1 VRIIGTVLLAVVFTV
16 TSCKLALA
24 SSVDSLFC
32 DNRFT
37 VTIDAAE
44 YVSLEKASLNRDYFT
59 GWIGLIIERA
69 VLKRYPNVTLS
80 KEWGIGYQID
90 NSGVTGIHALVPLSS
105 ATITLAFPHLK
116 PGPHRLRLG
125 LLDRIGELTE
135 DNAYCFSTP
144 GRFTLTSH

>member
-1 VRIIGTVLLAVVFTV
+1 VRIIGTVLLVVVTV
-16 TSCKLALA
+16 TPCKSALA
-24 SSVDSLFC
+24 SSIDSLFC

-59 GWIGLIIERA
+59 GWIELNIERG
-69 VLKRYPNVTLS
+69 VLKRYPSITVS

-90 NSGVTGIHALVPLSS
+90 NSGVTGVHPLVSLSRV
-105 ATITLAFPHLK
+105 TIALAFPHLK

-144 GRFTLTSH
+144 GRFTLISH